1 LTRVLVTGATGFI
14 GRTLVRRLLVEG
26 YETVLLVEGTGK
38 SKPPIPGQLVEFSQ
52 LIQTY
57 SGDLRDRGSIEG
69 LIRKSQP
76 DSVIHLAAVGVTDP
90 FLDYKSAIE
99 HNVIGTIN
107 LVHSFFAAY
116 IARQHAGQ
124 MIVARTPGEASN
136 MNVYAASKAAA
147 WAFCSMY
154 AQTKDWPITGAVIYQ
169 AYGPGQPD
177 HTFVTAAMK
186 AALTAEDLKM
196 SSGTQQRDWIYV
208 EDVAGGFIAALESN
222 LAPGVSFD
230 LGTGISITVADMA
243 EKIYRMVDKGGVP
256 RTGSLKNRPG
266 EVNFQIA
273 DAKRTE
279 RMLGW
284 RSSTS
289 VAEGLKLV
297 LDALKSPDEVA

>member
-1 LTRVLVTGATGFI
+1 VTGAAGFI
-14 GRTLVRRLLVEG
+14 GRSLVRRLLAEG
-26 YETVLLVEGTGK
+26 YETVLLIEGTGER
-38 SKPPIPGQLVEFSQ
+38 KPPIPDYLIGFGQ

-69 LIRKSQP
+69 LIRKSNP
-76 DSVIHLAAVGVTDP
+76 DSVIHLAAAGVTDP

-99 HNVIGTIN
+99 HNVVGTIN
-107 LVHSFFAAY
+107 LVHSFFAAQTDH
-116 IARQHAGQ
+116 QHAGQ
-124 MIVARTPGEASN
+124 MIVARTPGETSN

-154 AQTKDWPITGAVIYQ
+154 AQTKSWPIAGALIYQ

-186 AALTAEDLKM
+186 AALAAEDLKM
-196 SSGTQQRDWIYV
+196 TSGAQQRDWIYV

-222 LAPGVSFD
+222 LAPGVSFE

-243 EKIYRMVDKGGVP
+243 EKIYQMVDKGGKP
-256 RTGSLKNRPG
+256 RTGSLANRPG
-266 EVNFQIA
+266 EVTSQIA
-273 DAKRTE
+273 DAERTE
-279 RMLGW
+279 RLLGW

-289 VAEGLKLV
+289 VADGLKLV
-297 LDALKSPDEVA
+297 LDALISPGEIA